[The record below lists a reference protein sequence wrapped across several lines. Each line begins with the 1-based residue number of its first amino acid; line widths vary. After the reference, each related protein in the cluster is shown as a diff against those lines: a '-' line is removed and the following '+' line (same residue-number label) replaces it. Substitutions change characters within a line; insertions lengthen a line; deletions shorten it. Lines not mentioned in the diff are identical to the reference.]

1 MKNNKN
7 GIKAAVLTMSMVQM
21 ATNGIASVL
30 ASIAGAFPEVD
41 TAAVQLLM
49 TFPGIFIMAVS
60 VLFAAASAKI
70 DKKMLAVGGLVC
82 CVLAGILPF
91 LYHESL
97 VFLFVCEAMLGSG
110 IGLIIPTATGTIAE
124 YFEGHEKEQ
133 MMGYQTAAANIG
145 SMLMTFVA
153 GALAVKGWHWAF
165 LVYLISIPGLLCTI
179 LFYPKKTGKTGK
191 EVSRAETVSPT
202 GKEVSQAET
211 VFQTG
216 KADDGT
222 KKVGFIL
229 DVQMLK
235 YAAIACLGMMIFYI
249 GPTNL
254 ALLFEERQLGSSVA
268 AGTATTL
275 ILLAGSLAGFLFGVL
290 SGKLEKQTI
299 SLGFLMLFIGYLL
312 IDRGGS
318 VRVVYLG
325 SFISGISNSMIM
337 PQCMIRAASSEEK
350 GGAAMSIVFA
360 AANLGGFIA
369 PVFTGMADKI
379 LKTSLPS
386 EHFRFMGVLALILA
400 AAFGLVFLIEKRKR
414 GKA

>member
-191 EVSRAETVSPT
+191 EVSQAETVSR
-202 GKEVSQAET
+202 
-211 VFQTG
+211 TG
-216 KADDGT
+216 KADDGA
-222 KKVGFIL
+222 KKAGFIL

-235 YAAIACLGMMIFYI
+235 YAAIACLGMMIFHI

-275 ILLAGSLAGFLFGVL
+275 ILLAGSLAGFLFGVI

-318 VRVVYLG
+318 VRLVYLG

-350 GGAAMSIVFA
+350 SGAAMSIVFA
-360 AANLGGFIA
+360 TANLGGFIA

>member
-41 TAAVQLLM
+41 TATVQLLM

-70 DKKMLAVGGLVC
+70 DKKILAVGGLVC

-124 YFEGHEKEQ
+124 YFEGHEKER

-179 LFYPKKTGKTGK
+179 LFYPKKSGKTGK
-191 EVSRAETVSPT
+191 EVSRAETVS
-202 GKEVSQAET
+202 
-211 VFQTG
+211 QTG
-216 KADDGT
+216 KADDDT
-222 KKVGFIL
+222 KKAGFIL

-235 YAAIACLGMMIFYI
+235 YAAIACLGMVIFYT

-275 ILLAGSLAGFLFGVL
+275 ILLAGSLAGFLFGVI

-299 SLGFLMLFIGYLL
+299 SLGFLKLFIGYLL

-318 VRVVYLG
+318 VRLVYLG

-337 PQCMIRAASSEEK
+337 PQCMIRAASSEEN

-379 LKTSLPS
+379 LNTSLPS

-400 AAFGLVFLIEKRKR
+400 AAFCLVFLIEKRKR